1 MKFKVTLLF
10 LSILLLGGCSSGD
23 YWTVGGLPPRKQLD
37 PGVLTVTV
45 DSENSI
51 RVLVVVRVEGALNLN
66 GAKTVGIWYRYKSGD
81 DPISLTYGSRETH
94 RFEGGDKEYKFW
106 IYGLYPPDEV
116 YGVWAF
122 MEYEDKSRVTGD
134 VAYFSPSEFP
144 RPVPEKPRCEIGED
158 GKLVTLFSSFP
169 LKMTGIKERGF
180 CVTVSDAQ
188 PDKDTP
194 RIAVEGTGDE
204 FSLTLDTL
212 RRGILYY
219 VWPYVADVSGLR
231 FGKSA
236 TVRIPAPELVPEVRT
251 MDGAT
256 VDVRWVTARGVVTD
270 AKGAVVE
277 KAGIERR
284 GLEADFD
291 DDVSG
296 WSGVKPEADGTFS
309 VSSTVS
315 RPGRWYYRAFATT
328 AYGTGF
334 GEIMTVDVP
343 DFTQY
348 LPVVTTDARPVKNTA
363 ATVTV
368 SGRVES
374 DGGMKITERGFCG
387 STFSDPK
394 DNSSPVKVSGTT
406 GKMTATIEGVPM
418 DKTYYYRAYAKN
430 EAGTAYGEVRSVY
443 IRSSDYEVSFRDLKA
458 TVNSDGSVTFGVRIW
473 DDRRQKFKE
482 RGFCWEYASY
492 SAPTV
497 SDSKDKTWSSYGSS
511 YEVKV
516 SAYKFSKGREY
527 RVRAYVITDDGV
539 VWYSDKYEK
548 VLFTVPEK

>member
-1 MKFKVTLLF
+1 MKTIGWILALILLSLNGCEDRGEKDIHGRPIKPLPTGQVRIAVTEKSIIRIELKVFLSGSMAGWSHVGICYAADDDPAWGLPDRNDRTDEVTIKAGRSAYDFSIRYYGSPQWYTIRTFVRSDDFRIAYGDYVRVYLNEEGDMLAVPVSPGYEFSADSSAVTLT
-10 LSILLLGGCSSGD
+10 SSVSGK
-23 YWTVGGLPPRKQLD
+23 VSGL
-37 PGVLTVTV
+37 
-45 DSENSI
+45 
-51 RVLVVVRVEGALNLN
+51 
-66 GAKTVGIWYRYKSGD
+66 
-81 DPISLTYGSRETH
+81 
-94 RFEGGDKEYKFW
+94 
-106 IYGLYPPDEV
+106 
-116 YGVWAF
+116 
-122 MEYEDKSRVTGD
+122 
-134 VAYFSPSEFP
+134 
-144 RPVPEKPRCEIGED
+144 
-158 GKLVTLFSSFP
+158 
-169 LKMTGIKERGF
+169 KERGF
-180 CVTVSDAQ
+180 CLTGPKSL
-188 PDKDTP
+188 PDKYTP
-194 RIAVEGTGDE
+194 RIKAGDA
-204 FSLTLDTL
+204 FRATVDTL
-212 RRGILYY
+212 RRGILYAAWAY
-219 VWPYVADVSGLR
+219 LEDDFGLR
-231 FGKSA
+231 FSDSA
-236 TVRIPAPELVPEVRT
+236 HIRIPAPELVPEVRT
-251 MDGAT
+251 MGGAT

-284 GLEADFD
+284 GSEADFD

-309 VSSTVS
+309 VSFPVS

-334 GEIMTVDVP
+334 GEVMTVEVP
-343 DFTQY
+343 DFTRY

-368 SGRVES
+368 SGSVES
-374 DGGMKITERGFCG
+374 DGGLKITERGFCS

-394 DNSSPVKVSGTT
+394 DYSSPVKVSGTT
-406 GKMTATIEGVPM
+406 GKMTATIEDVPM

-430 EAGTAYGEVRSVY
+430 EAGTAYGEVRSIY

-511 YEVKV
+511 YEVTV